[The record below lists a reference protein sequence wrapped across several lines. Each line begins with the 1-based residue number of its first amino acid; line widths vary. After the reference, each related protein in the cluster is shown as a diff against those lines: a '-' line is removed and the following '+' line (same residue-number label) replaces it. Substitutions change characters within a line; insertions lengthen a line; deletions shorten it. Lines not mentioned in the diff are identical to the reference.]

1 MGLSNAEIKKI
12 NRNNIFRYLLRSEV
26 VSRNGIAHKLE
37 LTAPTVTSTLNELQE
52 MGLVKEEGAMDSNGG
67 RKSMGYS

>member
-1 MGLSNAEIKKI
+1 MGLSNTEIKKI

-52 MGLVKEEGAMDSNGG
+52 MGLL
-67 RKSMGYS
+67 